1 MIPPRPPAPRRS
13 SPRKSGSIRPPSSS
27 VPAVPKTTRPNS
39 NSFQVSSI
47 EEVKVN
53 KCFKVVLSGPPK
65 AQQRPRI
72 GNSSRSSLVNGKIIT
87 HPVIY
92 NPSQKEQRKMKEVIK
107 QVIQPHIHASNQD
120 VLFKD
125 PVSIKAVIKFFLPRP
140 ECHFRR
146 GRSRSVTNVIEKKTK
161 KHIGKPDLDNLLKFV
176 LDAMEGVVYKND
188 SHITSIKTTK
198 SYDTIGACHGRILI
212 NLTEM
217 PKDCQDYDNHEI
229 IVIEE

>member
-1 MIPPRPPAPRRS
+1 M
-13 SPRKSGSIRPPSSS
+13 
-27 VPAVPKTTRPNS
+27 
-39 NSFQVSSI
+39 
-47 EEVKVN
+47 
-53 KCFKVVLSGPPK
+53 LSGPPK

-72 GNSSRSSLVNGKIIT
+72 GKSSRSSFVNGKIIT

-92 NPSQKEQRKMKEVIK
+92 NPSQKEQRKMKEVI
-107 QVIQPHIHASNQD
+107 QQAIQPHIDASNQD

-146 GRSRSVTNVIEKKTK
+146 GRSRSVINFIEKKPRV
-161 KHIGKPDLDNLLKFV
+161 HIGKPDLDNLLKFV

-198 SYDTIGACHGRILI
+198 SYDTVGACRGRILI

-217 PKDCQDYDNHEI
+217 PKDCQDDDNHEV
-229 IVIEE
+229 IVIED